1 MAPEDKEPACP
12 RKKPRSPHA
21 FTTSTLAKHGR
32 MIVRSRR
39 LHSVWLYLLCL
50 AFTTSTATGEE
61 LRGTVLVVGRGPERA
76 AIEQLA
82 QAFEKA
88 HLGTAVDIEWNRHLR
103 ITEMVTSGQ
112 ADIAVAGREEA
123 GLAAKTIAWDGLAVI
138 VNFSNPI
145 KELTKQQVA
154 SLFSGKIQNW
164 SELDENAGGNVQVV
178 LRPDDQNL
186 TDGFEQSLG
195 IVGAMAKNA
204 EHIRSDQKVLS
215 HVSGQLDA
223 VSYLSVKAA
232 LDAVTYGISV
242 RVILING
249 IEPGTPT
256 VRSGQY
262 PLKRPVILITGKAP
276 SALTRALVDFA
287 LSPAGQRILG
297 SLYVPLGQ

>member
-1 MAPEDKEPACP
+1 MAPEDRDASCP
-12 RKKPRSPHA
+12 RRNPRSPSA
-21 FTTSTLAKHGR
+21 STTSTLAKHGH
-32 MIVRSRR
+32 MILRSRQF
-39 LHSVWLYLLCL
+39 HSIWLYLLCL
-50 AFTTSTATGEE
+50 TFTTSTAMGEE
-61 LRGTVLVVGRGPERA
+61 LRGTLLVVGRGPERT

-82 QAFEKA
+82 QAFEKV
-88 HLGTAVDIEWNRHLR
+88 HLGTAVDIKWNRHLR
-103 ITEMVTSGQ
+103 ISEMVASGQ

-164 SELDENAGGNVQVV
+164 SELDEHAGGNVQVV

-195 IVGAMAKNA
+195 IVGAAAKNA

-262 PLKRPVILITGKAP
+262 PLKRPVILLMRKEPTP
-276 SALTRALVDFA
+276 LTRTFVDFA
-287 LSPAGQRILG
+287 LSPVGQRILG
-297 SLYVPLGQ
+297 SLYVPLTR